1 MNKGLFDDIG
11 NGGKTEKNAEPK
23 TPSGSS
29 PLAERMRPRTFN
41 NFVGQSHVVGEKK
54 PLRRLIEE
62 DTFGSLLLWG
72 PPGSGKTTLAEIA
85 TGVSGR
91 RMFKLSA
98 VESGVKEL
106 KEVIKAARYN
116 ADSGKKNVLFIDEI
130 HRYSKVQQDAL
141 LPHVE
146 SGLVTL
152 IGATTENPSFGV
164 IPALRSRCQV
174 VELTPL
180 SFDEIKEIV
189 KSALADTENGLGG
202 HEIII
207 SDSAVEQIVHLA
219 AGDARVGLSLLE
231 SCVSAVKGATKGTKG
246 KEITEKLV
254 SEISQKA
261 SLLYDKLGQQHYD
274 HASAFQKS
282 MRGSDADAAVY
293 WMGRMIEA
301 GEDPRFI
308 ARRLIVCA
316 AEDVGNA
323 DPTALI
329 LAVAA
334 ADAVEKIG
342 MPEGRIPLAQA
353 VIYVACAPKSNASY
367 KAIGAVLDHLQKSGT
382 APTVPNHL
390 RDTSY
395 KDAKKMGHGKGY
407 KYPHDYPDHFVAQSY
422 LPDEI
427 KDVKFYEAGNEGRE
441 AAFAKRLKDIK
452 GKGK

>member
-1 MNKGLFDDIG
+1 MNKGLFDDASDD
-11 NGGKTEKNAEPK
+11 NKTEITSAPVA
-23 TPSGSS
+23 SDSS
-29 PLAERMRPRTFN
+29 PLAERMRPRTFK

-54 PLRRLIEE
+54 PLRNLIEE

-91 RMFKLSA
+91 KMFKLSA

-189 KSALADTENGLGG
+189 KSALTDAENGLGG
-202 HEIII
+202 HGVKI

-219 AGDARVGLSLLE
+219 AGDARVGLTIME
-231 SCVSAVKGATKGTKG
+231 SCVSASGG
-246 KEITEKLV
+246 KEITEKMV

-407 KYPHDYPDHFVAQSY
+407 KYPHNYPDHYVAQSY
-422 LPDEI
+422 LPDEMN
-427 KDVKFYEAGNEGRE
+427 DVKFYEAGKEGRE

-452 GKGK
+452 GKKGES

>member
-1 MNKGLFDDIG
+1 MNKGLFDDVG
-11 NGGKTEKNAEPK
+11 KDGKTEKNAKHK
-23 TPSGSS
+23 TPPGSA

-189 KSALADTENGLGG
+189 KSA
-202 HEIII
+202 
-207 SDSAVEQIVHLA
+207 
-219 AGDARVGLSLLE
+219 
-231 SCVSAVKGATKGTKG
+231 
-246 KEITEKLV
+246 
-254 SEISQKA
+254 
-261 SLLYDKLGQQHYD
+261 
-274 HASAFQKS
+274 
-282 MRGSDADAAVY
+282 
-293 WMGRMIEA
+293 
-301 GEDPRFI
+301 
-308 ARRLIVCA
+308 
-316 AEDVGNA
+316 
-323 DPTALI
+323 
-329 LAVAA
+329 
-334 ADAVEKIG
+334 
-342 MPEGRIPLAQA
+342 
-353 VIYVACAPKSNASY
+353 
-367 KAIGAVLDHLQKSGT
+367 
-382 APTVPNHL
+382 
-390 RDTSY
+390 
-395 KDAKKMGHGKGY
+395 
-407 KYPHDYPDHFVAQSY
+407 
-422 LPDEI
+422 
-427 KDVKFYEAGNEGRE
+427 
-441 AAFAKRLKDIK
+441 
-452 GKGK
+452 